1 MYPLIGDLGDD
12 GVTLYS
18 TGPPRTLRPI
28 TRAILESWENW
39 PTFRDNNAGVMKQDF
54 MSVGIQHLLMP
65 DSGRYL
71 ADRLL
76 SVNVNAYPV
85 DEVLRVSSTELY
97 SALEETFPLDVFSI
111 SLLPTAIRSFV
122 HHFSPAY
129 MDGFGHYV
137 KKKENRNKNKSK
149 DKKKT
154 KAESERKRNLLKTKN
169 FPKYSI
175 DEKIQASKRR
185 RADTETQKLDF
196 SGPAAPWVLMGGD

>member
-111 SLLPTAIRSFV
+111 SLVPTAIRSFI
-122 HHFSPAY
+122 HHFFPAY
-129 MDGFGHYV
+129 MNGFEHYV
-137 KKKENRNKNKSK
+137 KKEDKNNNIESK
-149 DKKKT
+149 
-154 KAESERKRNLLKTKN
+154 ALEV
-169 FPKYSI
+169 F
-175 DEKIQASKRR
+175 Q
-185 RADTETQKLDF
+185 
-196 SGPAAPWVLMGGD
+196 

>member
-12 GVTLYS
+12 GFTLNAS
-18 TGPPRTLRPI
+18 GPPRTLRPI

-39 PTFRDNNAGVMKQDF
+39 PYLRDRCQSVMKQEYT
-54 MSVGIQHLLMP
+54 SIGIQHLLMP
-65 DSGRYL
+65 SRARFL
-71 ADRLL
+71 SDRIMT
-76 SVNVNAYPV
+76 VNVNAYPV

-154 KAESERKRNLLKTKN
+154 KAENERKRNLLKPKN

-175 DEKIQASKRR
+175 GEKIQASKRR
-185 RADTETQKLDF
+185 LADTETQKIDF